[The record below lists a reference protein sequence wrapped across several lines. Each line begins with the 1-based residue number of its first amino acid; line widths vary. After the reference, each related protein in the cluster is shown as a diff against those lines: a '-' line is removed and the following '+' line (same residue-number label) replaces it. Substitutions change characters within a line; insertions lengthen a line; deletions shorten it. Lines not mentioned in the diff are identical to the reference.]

1 MNALVSPHTLQTW
14 LHDGAEIALFD
25 VREHGHYGAAH
36 LFYGVS
42 LPYSRL
48 EIEVGRLAP
57 NPNVRLV
64 VYDENGDD
72 VAPRALE
79 RLRALGYRQV
89 WRLAG
94 GLQGWRGA
102 GYEVFAGVN
111 VPSKTFGEL
120 IEVQCHTPHLT
131 AQELHER
138 QARGE
143 PLLLLDGRP
152 LDEFRKMTIP
162 GSRCCPNGELA
173 YRVGELVADETT
185 PIVINCAGRT
195 RSIIGAQTLIN
206 LGVKN
211 PVYALENGT
220 QGWFLADLAL
230 EHGATRRHAPGPAAG
245 AQHLAGAARQLAER
259 AGVRWVDAAQ
269 VRRWAAEPDRSLF
282 LCDVRAPE
290 EFAAGSL
297 PGAQHA
303 PGGQLVQATDHYVG
317 VRGARLVL
325 VDADDVRAAT
335 TASWLRQLG
344 HEAYVLSDGIH
355 SGLALAPLHAPALP
369 VLAVLDSAAV
379 AALGE
384 TVALVDLRPS
394 AAFLASRLPGARW
407 SIRPRLAA
415 DLAREERAVVLI
427 ASDPGVAA
435 LALRELPSAQAARAR
450 VLLEVPDAWEAAGL
464 AVSQGGAPLSDAER
478 SDFLFFTHGR
488 HDGDK
493 AASRQYLAWELG
505 LLDQLGAE
513 ELAGF
518 RPLLVEGRA

>member
-25 VREHGHYGAAH
+25 VREHGHYGAVH

-64 VYDENGDD
+64 VYDENGDG

-102 GYEVFAGVN
+102 GFEVFAGVN

-173 YRVGELVADETT
+173 YRLGELVADETT

-230 EHGATRRHAPGPAAG
+230 EHGATRRHTPGPAAG
-245 AQHLAGAARQLAER
+245 AQRLAGAARQLAER

-282 LCDVRAPE
+282 LCDVRTQE
-290 EFAAGSL
+290 EFAVGSL

-303 PGGQLVQATDHYVG
+303 PGGQLVQATDQYVG

-355 SGLALAPLHAPALP
+355 SDLALAPLDAPALP
-369 VLAVLDSAAV
+369 ALAVLDSAAV
-379 AALGE
+379 AAQGE
-384 TVALVDLRPS
+384 TVALIDLRPS
-394 AAFLASRLPGARW
+394 AAFLASRLSGARW

-415 DLAREERAVVLI
+415 DLVGEERAVVLI
-427 ASDPGVAA
+427 ASDAGVAA

-450 VLLEVPDAWEAAGL
+450 VLLEGPDAWVAAGL

-478 SDFLFFTHGR
+478 CDFLFFTHGR

-505 LLDQLGAE
+505 LLDQLGAD

-518 RPLLVEGRA
+518 RPLLAEGRA

>member
-344 HEAYVLSDGIH
+344 REAYVLSDGIH

-415 DLAREERAVVLI
+415 DLAGEERAVVLI